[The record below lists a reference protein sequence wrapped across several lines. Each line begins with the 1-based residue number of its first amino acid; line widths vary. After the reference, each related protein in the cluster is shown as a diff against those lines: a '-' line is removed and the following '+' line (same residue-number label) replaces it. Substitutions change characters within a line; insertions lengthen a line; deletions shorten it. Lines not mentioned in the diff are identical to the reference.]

1 MNASYDPE
9 KHRRRSIR
17 LRHHDYSR
25 AGAYYITVCTDG
37 RKLLFGEVIDDEV
50 KLNESGRI
58 AAEEWSKSAQVRSEL
73 ELDTWVV
80 MPNHVHGVVMITD
93 RGRGDRP
100 VAPTG
105 GLRSRSLGAL
115 IAGFKSAATRR
126 INAMRGTPG
135 ASVWQRNYYEHVI
148 RDESALHR
156 VRQYIAD
163 NPARW
168 SEDPENPAVSRGD
181 RLVAPTSAG
190 SDNDHGPQTLS
201 WLQTLRCRM
210 AGEGA
215 RPLGGAEAGSV
226 WLVLKGQRWQQGR

>member
-1 MNASYDPE
+1 MPPGDRRSCGREPRRILILEGERGVFGEEVGEAVNASRDPE

-50 KLNESGRI
+50 KLNELGRI
-58 AAEEWSKSAQVRSEL
+58 AAEEWSKSAQVRSEI
-73 ELDTWVV
+73 ELDAWVV
-80 MPNHVHGVVMITD
+80 MPNHVHGIVMIAG
-93 RGRGDRP
+93 RERGDQP

-115 IAGFKSAATRR
+115 IGGFKSAATSR
-126 INAMRGTPG
+126 INAMRCTPG

-148 RDESALHR
+148 RDESALNR
-156 VRQYIAD
+156 IRQYIVD

-168 SEDPENPAVSRGD
+168 SEDPENPAVNRGD
-181 RLVAPTSAG
+181 RPVAPT
-190 SDNDHGPQTLS
+190 
-201 WLQTLRCRM
+201 
-210 AGEGA
+210 
-215 RPLGGAEAGSV
+215 GGIRS
-226 WLVLKGQRWQQGR
+226 